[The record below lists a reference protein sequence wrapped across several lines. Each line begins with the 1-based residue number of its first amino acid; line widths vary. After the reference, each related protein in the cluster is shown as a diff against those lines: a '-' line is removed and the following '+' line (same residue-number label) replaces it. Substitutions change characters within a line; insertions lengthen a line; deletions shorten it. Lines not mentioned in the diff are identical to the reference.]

1 MSTPDPDRW
10 LELSSQLDTAL
21 EMTGPARELWLASLR
36 VRDPARWAQLRS
48 LLVDH
53 AALDAAGFLQ
63 RSLDSPLPR
72 QSEARSTPPRS
83 AALAGQTF
91 GAYTLSSPIGEGGM
105 GSVWLAHRSDG
116 RFEGR
121 AAVKLLN
128 ASPVGRAGEE
138 RFTREGTIL
147 ARLAHAS
154 IAHLVDAGVSEG
166 GQPYLVLEYVEGQ
179 WIDRYCDE
187 RALGIGDRIRLFL
200 EVLAAVAYAHANLVV
215 HRDIKPSNVLVR
227 TDSAAAH
234 AAARVKLLDFGIAK
248 LLEPDGPV
256 DAGLALTRDTTWALT
271 PAFAAPEQ
279 LTGQPVTTATDV
291 YSLGVLLYLLL
302 SGHHPAAAGLRS
314 PADLI
319 TAVVDVEPPRL
330 SEIVTDAK
338 AHGDA
343 TIASHAAR
351 RGTTPVLLR
360 HALQGDLETIV
371 AKALKKSPAERYP
384 SVAAFADDLRRV
396 LEQRPIS
403 ARPETMRYR
412 ATKFVRRN
420 RIPVALTAA
429 AVVALVAGLVGT
441 VTQARRATLQAV
453 VAETQRQRADQEA
466 RTARAQRDF
475 ALGQV
480 SRAEAINDLTGFV
493 LSESAS
499 TQTPLTPVDM
509 LARAEGIVKRQRQI
523 DESHVEMLLSIGGHY
538 GSLQHSE
545 KAFDVL
551 STAYERSRTLTDPG
565 VRARAACA
573 FARVLAE
580 SGAGDRAEQLLQ
592 DTLRT
597 LPDEPQ
603 YAPHRVNCYLFG
615 SAIAQIRREGDVAVE
630 WVRAAETVS
639 KAGGLSSRFL
649 DFGIASNLASAYSHA
664 RRPREALIAFA
675 DAYRQL
681 TALGR
686 DDTLAE
692 GRLLVNWATLLYLVG
707 RPLEAEPLLRRA
719 LVVTNRN
726 PRGPISLPRIHLAL
740 TRCLIMLHRW
750 PDAATHAARAYTDA
764 QLAGDSATTT
774 AARLVQAM
782 LYRQLGDGARAAR
795 VLTEMEPGLKRLP
808 APDDSVMLALVA
820 SERAWLALARGEA
833 RVALAQVDRAV
844 ALGEAVSLR
853 TSRMRSLLQRSQIA
867 LRLDRVEQAKAD
879 ALQAIELEQQVAG
892 AGNLSSGVGRGQ
904 LALGQALH
912 AQGKLDEA
920 RAAAAAAVE
929 HLTPTVGADH
939 PDTRLATQLAAGETL
954 KR

>member
-420 RIPVALTAA
+420 PDSRRVDSR
-429 AVVALVAGLVGT
+429 GRRR
-441 VTQARRATLQAV
+441 ARR
-453 VAETQRQRADQEA
+453 RAGGHGDAGAA
-466 RTARAQRDF
+466 RDAAGGGRRDAASTRGSGGTHGARATRLRAGAGVTGGSHQRSDRIR
-475 ALGQV
+475 ALGI
-480 SRAEAINDLTGFV
+480 SLDADAADAGRH
-493 LSESAS
+493 
-499 TQTPLTPVDM
+499 
-509 LARAEGIVKRQRQI
+509 ARARRRHRQ
-523 DESHVEMLLSIGGHY
+523 
-538 GSLQHSE
+538 
-545 KAFDVL
+545 
-551 STAYERSRTLTDPG
+551 
-565 VRARAACA
+565 
-573 FARVLAE
+573 
-580 SGAGDRAEQLLQ
+580 
-592 DTLRT
+592 
-597 LPDEPQ
+597 
-603 YAPHRVNCYLFG
+603 
-615 SAIAQIRREGDVAVE
+615 
-630 WVRAAETVS
+630 
-639 KAGGLSSRFL
+639 
-649 DFGIASNLASAYSHA
+649 
-664 RRPREALIAFA
+664 
-675 DAYRQL
+675 
-681 TALGR
+681 
-686 DDTLAE
+686 
-692 GRLLVNWATLLYLVG
+692 
-707 RPLEAEPLLRRA
+707 
-719 LVVTNRN
+719 
-726 PRGPISLPRIHLAL
+726 
-740 TRCLIMLHRW
+740 
-750 PDAATHAARAYTDA
+750 
-764 QLAGDSATTT
+764 TTT
-774 AARLVQAM
+774 A
-782 LYRQLGDGARAAR
+782 D
-795 VLTEMEPGLKRLP
+795 
-808 APDDSVMLALVA
+808 
-820 SERAWLALARGEA
+820 
-833 RVALAQVDRAV
+833 
-844 ALGEAVSLR
+844 
-853 TSRMRSLLQRSQIA
+853 
-867 LRLDRVEQAKAD
+867 
-879 ALQAIELEQQVAG
+879 
-892 AGNLSSGVGRGQ
+892 
-904 LALGQALH
+904 
-912 AQGKLDEA
+912 
-920 RAAAAAAVE
+920 
-929 HLTPTVGADH
+929 
-939 PDTRLATQLAAGETL
+939 
-954 KR
+954 